1 MQKLIRLTGF
11 GFFSLSCFAVAG
23 YAFYFLLMPSNP
35 HNGFQQ
41 KLLAAGWE
49 VPMHFYASGVALML
63 VPLQL
68 SRTIRKRWLKFHR
81 FTGMIYATAILF
93 GGVAGLV
100 MAMNATGGWVAK
112 LGFSCL
118 AVLWLLTTSL
128 AIWYALKRDIRR
140 HHQWIYRSMALTAG
154 AITLR
159 VFLGLGLGVFQLP
172 FLTVYVPT
180 SWLSWLLNLTIC
192 ELILLWQARSVA
204 A

>member
-1 MQKLIRLTGF
+1 MQTFFRTSVF
-11 GFFSLSCFAVAG
+11 GLYALMCFGVAG
-23 YAFYFLLMPSNP
+23 YAFYFLLMPSDP

-49 VPMHFYASGVALML
+49 VPMHFYASGVALL
-63 VPLQL
+63 LIPLQL
-68 SRTIRKRWLKFHR
+68 SRHIRKRWLRFHR
-81 FTGMIYATAILF
+81 FTGMVYATAILC

-112 LGFSCL
+112 LGFSTL
-118 AVLWLLTTSL
+118 AVLWLSTTSL
-128 AIWYALKRDIRR
+128 AIWYAIKRDISR
-140 HHQWIYRSMALTAG
+140 HKVWIYRSMALTSG

-180 SWLSWLLNLTIC
+180 SWLSWLLNLAIC
-192 ELILLWQARSVA
+192 EFILWRQRLAVA

>member
-1 MQKLIRLTGF
+1 MQRLFRLTGF
-11 GFFSLSCFAVAG
+11 GLFSLMCFAVG
-23 YAFYFLLMPSNP
+23 VYAFYFLLMPSDP

-63 VPLQL
+63 IPLQL
-68 SRTIRKRWLKFHR
+68 SRSIRRRWLTFHR
-81 FTGMIYATAILF
+81 LTGMIYATAILL

-112 LGFSCL
+112 LGFTCL

-128 AIWYALKRDIRR
+128 AIWYAIQRDISR
-140 HHQWIYRSMALTAG
+140 HKIWIYRSMALTAG

-159 VFLGLGLGVFQLP
+159 IFLGLGLGVFQLS
-172 FLTVYVPT
+172 FLIVYVPA
-180 SWLSWLLNLTIC
+180 SWLSWLLNLAIC
-192 ELILLWQARSVA
+192 EFILRRQRLAVA